1 MIFWLIVCL
10 MDLLRVR
17 MKNQA
22 ANLELLLNDDKKC
35 DTKFIA
41 ITSGKGGVG
50 KSTFSAN
57 LAYKLWQ
64 IGFKVGIFDADIGLA
79 NLDVMFGVRCEKNLL
94 HVLRNQARLKDI
106 IVPIEHGLY
115 LIPGD
120 SGTDIF
126 RYKSEFMFE
135 TFIEDSSLLDNLDF
149 VIIDTGAGIGEYT
162 QVFLKNSD
170 DVIVLTVPDPA
181 AITDAYATIKLASV
195 YKNRIFMLIN
205 MAKSNQEADLIFDKI
220 QKIAQSNIKSVSLE
234 LIGKLS
240 KNNLINHYTKNRGIF
255 VKEEPNSSPSM
266 ETEEVARSLAK
277 KLERNVLVQEDK
289 RFGKFFKRILGHF

>member
-1 MIFWLIVCL
+1 
-10 MDLLRVR
+10 

-22 ANLELLLNDDKKC
+22 ANLDLLVESPKASS
-35 DTKFIA
+35 TKFIT

-64 IGFKVGIFDADIGLA
+64 LGFKVGIFDADIGLA
-79 NLDVMFGVRCEKNLL
+79 NLDIMFGVRCEKNLL
-94 HVLRNQARLKDI
+94 HVLKNQAKLKDI
-106 IVPIEHGLY
+106 IVPIERNLY

-135 TFIEDSSLLDNLDF
+135 TLIEDSAFLDGLDF

-162 QVFLKNSD
+162 QTFLKNSD
-170 DVIVLTVPDPA
+170 EAIVITIPDPA
-181 AITDAYATIKLASV
+181 AITDAYATIKLAANF
-195 YKNRIFMLIN
+195 KERIFMLIN
-205 MAKSNQEADLIFDKI
+205 MAKNNEEAQMIFQKV
-220 QKIAQSNIKSVSLE
+220 QKIAQTNIGNVKLE
-234 LIGKLS
+234 LIGKLT
-240 KNNLINHYTKNRGIF
+240 KTNLINYYSKNRGIF
-255 VKEEPNSSPSM
+255 VKMEPNAAPSL
-266 ETEEVARSLAK
+266 EVEEIARNLAK

-289 RFGKFFKRILGHF
+289 RFGRFLKKILGHF

>member
-1 MIFWLIVCL
+1 
-10 MDLLRVR
+10 

-22 ANLELLLNDDKKC
+22 ANLDLLVESPKASN
-35 DTKFIA
+35 TKFIT

-64 IGFKVGIFDADIGLA
+64 LGFKVGIFDADIGLA
-79 NLDVMFGVRCEKNLL
+79 NLDIMFGVRCEKNLL
-94 HVLRNQARLKDI
+94 HVLKNQAKLKDI
-106 IVPIEHGLY
+106 IVPIERNLY

-135 TFIEDSSLLDNLDF
+135 TLIEDSAFLDGLDF

-162 QVFLKNSD
+162 QTFLKNSD
-170 DVIVLTVPDPA
+170 EAIVITIPDPA
-181 AITDAYATIKLASV
+181 AITDAYATIKLAANF
-195 YKNRIFMLIN
+195 KERIFMLIN
-205 MAKSNQEADLIFDKI
+205 MAKNNEEAQMIFQKV
-220 QKIAQSNIKSVSLE
+220 QKIAQTNISNVKLE
-234 LIGKLS
+234 LIGKLT
-240 KNNLINHYTKNRGIF
+240 KTNLINYYSKNRGIF
-255 VKEEPNSSPSM
+255 VKMEPNAAPSL
-266 ETEEVARSLAK
+266 EIEEIARNLAK

-289 RFGKFFKRILGHF
+289 RFGRFLKKILGHF

>member
-1 MIFWLIVCL
+1 
-10 MDLLRVR
+10 

-22 ANLELLLNDDKKC
+22 ANLDLLVESPKASS
-35 DTKFIA
+35 TKFIT

-64 IGFKVGIFDADIGLA
+64 LGFKVGIFDADIGLA
-79 NLDVMFGVRCEKNLL
+79 NLDIMFGVRCEKNLL
-94 HVLRNQARLKDI
+94 HVLKNQAKLKDI
-106 IVPIEHGLY
+106 IVPIERNLY

-135 TFIEDSSLLDNLDF
+135 TLIEDSAFLDGLDF

-162 QVFLKNSD
+162 QTFLKNSD
-170 DVIVLTVPDPA
+170 EAIVITIPDPA
-181 AITDAYATIKLASV
+181 AITDAYATIKLAANF
-195 YKNRIFMLIN
+195 KERIFMLIN
-205 MAKSNQEADLIFDKI
+205 MAKNNEEAQMIFQKV
-220 QKIAQSNIKSVSLE
+220 QKIAQTNIGNVKLE
-234 LIGKLS
+234 LIGKLT
-240 KNNLINHYTKNRGIF
+240 KTNLINYYSKNRGIF
-255 VKEEPNSSPSM
+255 VKIEPNAAPSL
-266 ETEEVARSLAK
+266 EIEEIARNLAK

-289 RFGKFFKRILGHF
+289 RFGRFLKKILGHF

>member
-1 MIFWLIVCL
+1 
-10 MDLLRVR
+10 

-22 ANLELLLNDDKKC
+22 ANLDLLVESPKASS
-35 DTKFIA
+35 TKFIT

-64 IGFKVGIFDADIGLA
+64 LGFKVGIFDADIGLA
-79 NLDVMFGVRCEKNLL
+79 NLDIMFGVRCEKNLL
-94 HVLRNQARLKDI
+94 HVLKNQAKLKDI
-106 IVPIEHGLY
+106 IVPIERNLY

-135 TFIEDSSLLDNLDF
+135 TLIEDSAFLDGLDF

-162 QVFLKNSD
+162 QTFLKNSD
-170 DVIVLTVPDPA
+170 EVIVITIPDPA
-181 AITDAYATIKLASV
+181 AITDAYATIKLAANF
-195 YKNRIFMLIN
+195 KERIFMLIN
-205 MAKSNQEADLIFDKI
+205 MAKNNEEAQMIFQKV
-220 QKIAQSNIKSVSLE
+220 QKIAQTNIGNVKLE
-234 LIGKLS
+234 LIGKLT
-240 KNNLINHYTKNRGIF
+240 KTNLINYYSKNRGIF
-255 VKEEPNSSPSM
+255 VKIEPNAAPSL
-266 ETEEVARSLAK
+266 EIEEIARNLAK

-289 RFGKFFKRILGHF
+289 RFGRFLKKILGHF

>member
-1 MIFWLIVCL
+1 
-10 MDLLRVR
+10 

-22 ANLELLLNDDKKC
+22 AELEFLIDSKKATS
-35 DTKFIA
+35 TKFIT

-64 IGFKVGIFDADIGLA
+64 LGFKVGIFDADIGLA
-79 NLDVMFGVRCEKNLL
+79 NLDIMFGVRCEKNLL
-94 HVLRNQARLKDI
+94 HVLKNQANLRDI

-135 TFIEDSSLLDNLDF
+135 TLIEDSALLDSLDF

-162 QVFLKNSD
+162 QTFLKNSD
-170 DVIVLTVPDPA
+170 EAIVITIPDPA
-181 AITDAYATIKLASV
+181 AITDAYATIKLAAN
-195 YKNRIFMLIN
+195 YKERIFMLIN
-205 MAKSNQEADLIFDKI
+205 MAKNNDEAQMIFQKV
-220 QKIAQSNIKSVSLE
+220 QKIAQSNISDIKLE
-234 LIGKLS
+234 YIGQLTKAT
-240 KNNLINHYTKNRGIF
+240 LINYYSKNRGIF
-255 VKEEPNSSPSM
+255 VKEEPNATPSM
-266 ETEEVARSLAK
+266 EIEEVARVLAK
-277 KLERNVLVQEDK
+277 KMERNVLVQEDK
-289 RFGKFFKRILGHF
+289 RFGKFLKKILGHF

>member
-1 MIFWLIVCL
+1 
-10 MDLLRVR
+10 

-22 ANLELLLNDDKKC
+22 ANLDLLVESPKASS
-35 DTKFIA
+35 TKFIT

-64 IGFKVGIFDADIGLA
+64 LGFKVGIFDADIGLA
-79 NLDVMFGVRCEKNLL
+79 NLDIMFGVRCEKNLL
-94 HVLRNQARLKDI
+94 HVLKNQAKLKDI
-106 IVPIEHGLY
+106 IVPIERNLY

-135 TFIEDSSLLDNLDF
+135 TLIEDSVFLDGLDF

-162 QVFLKNSD
+162 QTFLKNSD
-170 DVIVLTVPDPA
+170 EAIVITIPDPA
-181 AITDAYATIKLASV
+181 AITDAYATIKLAANF
-195 YKNRIFMLIN
+195 KERIFMLIN
-205 MAKSNQEADLIFDKI
+205 MAKNNEEAQMIFQKV
-220 QKIAQSNIKSVSLE
+220 QKIAQTNIGNVKLE
-234 LIGKLS
+234 LIGKLT
-240 KNNLINHYTKNRGIF
+240 KTNLINYYSKNRGIF
-255 VKEEPNSSPSM
+255 VKIEPNAAPSL
-266 ETEEVARSLAK
+266 EIEEIARNLAK

-289 RFGKFFKRILGHF
+289 RFGRFLKKILGHF

>member
-1 MIFWLIVCL
+1 
-10 MDLLRVR
+10 

-22 ANLELLLNDDKKC
+22 ANLDLLVESPKASS
-35 DTKFIA
+35 TKFIT

-64 IGFKVGIFDADIGLA
+64 LGFKVGIFDADIGLA
-79 NLDVMFGVRCEKNLL
+79 NLDIMFGVRCEKNLL
-94 HVLRNQARLKDI
+94 HVLKNQAKLKDI
-106 IVPIEHGLY
+106 IIPIERNLY

-135 TFIEDSSLLDNLDF
+135 TLIEDSAFLDGLDF

-162 QVFLKNSD
+162 QTFLKNSD
-170 DVIVLTVPDPA
+170 EAIVITIPDPA
-181 AITDAYATIKLASV
+181 AITDAYATIKLAANF
-195 YKNRIFMLIN
+195 KERIFMLIN
-205 MAKSNQEADLIFDKI
+205 MAKNNEEAQMIFQKV
-220 QKIAQSNIKSVSLE
+220 QKIAQTNIGNVKLE
-234 LIGKLS
+234 LIGKLTKTS
-240 KNNLINHYTKNRGIF
+240 LINYYSKNRGIF
-255 VKEEPNSSPSM
+255 VKMEPNAAPSL
-266 ETEEVARSLAK
+266 EIEEIARNLAK

-289 RFGKFFKRILGHF
+289 RFGRFLKKILGHF

>member
-1 MIFWLIVCL
+1 
-10 MDLLRVR
+10 

-240 KNNLINHYTKNRGIF
+240 KNSLINHYTKNRGIF

>member
-1 MIFWLIVCL
+1 
-10 MDLLRVR
+10 

-22 ANLELLLNDDKKC
+22 ANLELLLNDNKKH

-41 ITSGKGGVG
+41 VTSGKGGVG

-57 LAYKLWQ
+57 LSYKLWQ
-64 IGFKVGIFDADIGLA
+64 LGFKVGIFDADIGLA

-181 AITDAYATIKLASV
+181 AITDAYATIKLTSV

-205 MAKSNQEADLIFDKI
+205 MAKSNQEADLIFDKV
-220 QKIAQSNIKSVSLE
+220 QKIAKANIKGITLE
-234 LIGKLS
+234 LVGKLS

-255 VKEEPNSSPSM
+255 VKEEPNSAPSM
-266 ETEEVARSLAK
+266 EIEEVARILAQK
-277 KLERNVLVQEDK
+277 MERNVLVEEDK

>member
-1 MIFWLIVCL
+1 
-10 MDLLRVR
+10 

-22 ANLELLLNDDKKC
+22 ANLDLLVESPKASS
-35 DTKFIA
+35 TKFIT

-64 IGFKVGIFDADIGLA
+64 LGFKVGIFDADIGLA
-79 NLDVMFGVRCEKNLL
+79 NLDIMFGVRCEKNLL
-94 HVLRNQARLKDI
+94 HVLKNQAKLKDI
-106 IVPIEHGLY
+106 IVPIERNLY

-135 TFIEDSSLLDNLDF
+135 TLIEDSAFLDGLDF

-162 QVFLKNSD
+162 QTFLKNSD
-170 DVIVLTVPDPA
+170 EAIVITIPDPA
-181 AITDAYATIKLASV
+181 AITDAYATIKLAANF
-195 YKNRIFMLIN
+195 KERIFMLIN
-205 MAKSNQEADLIFDKI
+205 MAKNNEEAQMIFQKV
-220 QKIAQSNIKSVSLE
+220 QKIAQTNIGNVKLE
-234 LIGKLS
+234 LIGKLTKTS
-240 KNNLINHYTKNRGIF
+240 LINYYSKNRGIF
-255 VKEEPNSSPSM
+255 VKMEPNAAPSL
-266 ETEEVARSLAK
+266 EIEEIARNLAK

-289 RFGKFFKRILGHF
+289 RFGRFLKKILGHF